1 MQIHPGNVMR
11 ERHWVYRLTDSD
23 AQAIALETAS
33 YRESDVMSIV
43 RCLCEKVFHYVTTAI
58 RWLGWVVASN
68 VDHQAQAALTLV
80 ELGYRHVKGGFGAI
94 FVAH

>member
-1 MQIHPGNVMR
+1 M
-11 ERHWVYRLTDSD
+11 
-23 AQAIALETAS
+23 
-33 YRESDVMSIV
+33 
-43 RCLCEKVFHYVTTAI
+43 TTAI

-68 VDHQAQAALTLV
+68 VYHQAQAVLTLV